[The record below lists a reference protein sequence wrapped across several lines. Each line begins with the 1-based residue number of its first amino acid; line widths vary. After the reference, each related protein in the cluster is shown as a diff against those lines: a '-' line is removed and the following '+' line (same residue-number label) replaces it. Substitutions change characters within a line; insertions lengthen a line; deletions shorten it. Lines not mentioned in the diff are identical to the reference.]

1 MLPPILLALP
11 IALSSLLAMPA
22 APAVKDDLEPKD
34 VKIKALSYNTTWY
47 ELSVATSKGYCVM
60 PAYGTRLSDT
70 TSSSTENDPTYIYR
84 LVEKDGKATLE
95 KARLSFDAKEGKARV
110 GTRVS
115 VALAEITRANGVAVW
130 GYKEGANV
138 VLLARGVDGGVESA
152 HPSPESGDG
161 SMFPFI
167 GADGCPYAMARLDLS
182 ATKTGAIAQL
192 TGNLPTRGKGKDA
205 VTPKFIVDAS
215 LSKLSRDPEPLL
227 SVRVRMRE

>member
-34 VKIKALSYNTTWY
+34 VKIKVLSYNTTWY
-47 ELSVATSKGYCVM
+47 ELSVAASKGYCVM
-60 PAYGTRLSDT
+60 PAFGTRLSDT
-70 TSSSTENDPTYIYR
+70 TSSSTDNDPTFIYR

-95 KARLSFDAKEGKARV
+95 KTRLWFDAKEGKARV

-130 GYKEGANV
+130 GYKEGPNV

-152 HPSPESGDG
+152 HPIPETGNG
-161 SMFPFI
+161 MFPFV
-167 GADGCPYAMARLDLS
+167 GSDGCPYAMAHLDLS
-182 ATKTGAIAQL
+182 ATKTGAVAQL

-215 LSKLSRDPEPLL
+215 LSKLSRDPEPML